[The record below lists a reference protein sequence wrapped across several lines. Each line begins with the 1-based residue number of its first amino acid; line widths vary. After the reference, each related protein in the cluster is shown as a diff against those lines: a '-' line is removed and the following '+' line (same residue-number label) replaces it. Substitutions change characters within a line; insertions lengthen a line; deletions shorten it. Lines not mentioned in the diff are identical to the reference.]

1 MAYMVI
7 DEQTDSILHL
17 KRSPG
22 IRSWSVLVGI
32 GSIGLAA
39 AYYSTDSWGW
49 KLFYVVGCLFV
60 AVQNLEDW
68 EEVRFDKN
76 KGNAV
81 LKNFNLY
88 TRILTMWSKSPEQVV
103 AQLQHIRAVTVD
115 EERVRYLGKG
125 YLVVLRFA
133 TGFSHPITQ
142 SAVLSNRSD
151 VDAVAQLITNFLN
164 LNKPSFEDKLRLSP
178 DSSDGTGSDNEKN
191 ERLSSGN

>member
-7 DEQTDSILHL
+7 EEQTDSILHL

-39 AYYSTDSWGW
+39 AYYSTDNLGW

-68 EEVRFDKN
+68 EEVIFDKN

-88 TRILTMWSKSPEQVV
+88 TRILTMWNKSQEQVV
-103 AQLQHIRAVTVD
+103 AQLQHIRAVTVE

-151 VDAVAQLITNFLN
+151 VAAVAQLITNFLN
-164 LNKPSFEDKLRLSP
+164 LNKPSVEDKMGLSL

-191 ERLSSGN
+191 